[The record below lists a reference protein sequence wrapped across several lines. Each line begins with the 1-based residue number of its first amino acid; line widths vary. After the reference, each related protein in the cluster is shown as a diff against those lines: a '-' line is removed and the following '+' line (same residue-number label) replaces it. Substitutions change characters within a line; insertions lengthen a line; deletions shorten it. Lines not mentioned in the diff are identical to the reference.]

1 MTKRPENTSPEE
13 ENKNH
18 TYVTNRIPWFVHALW
33 IIFWIMAITYVLSYQ
48 FPVIRT
54 EFLNPPWK

>member
-1 MTKRPENTSPEE
+1 MSKQPDNMLPEE

-18 TYVTNRIPWFVHALW
+18 TYTTNRIPWYVHAIW
-33 IIFWIMAITYVLSYQ
+33 ITYWILAISYVLTYQ

-54 EFLNPPWK
+54 EFLNPP

>member
-1 MTKRPENTSPEE
+1 MIPKPENTPPEE

-18 TYVTNRIPWFVHALW
+18 TYVTNRIPWFVHLIWVTYW
-33 IIFWIMAITYVLSYQ
+33 ILAISYVLSYQ

-54 EFLNPPWK
+54 EILNPP

>member
-1 MTKRPENTSPEE
+1 
-13 ENKNH
+13 
-18 TYVTNRIPWFVHALW
+18 VTNRIPWFVHALW

>member
-1 MTKRPENTSPEE
+1 MSNPPENTTPEE

-18 TYVTNRIPWFVHALW
+18 TYVTNRIPWFVHAIW
-33 IIFWIMAITYVLSYQ
+33 VMFWIMAIAYVLTYQ

-54 EFLNPPWK
+54 EFLNPP